1 MAKLVIPNIFTP
13 GTPAQASQ
21 MNANFEAISNWSA
34 SGQIDTD
41 SIKIPL
47 VARSND
53 NQGQPQP
60 ILRFVQT
67 IDQPIME
74 LQNAE
79 GEASIK
85 ITQSEELDA
94 GVGIIHIIDD
104 IAQTQANSAAIK
116 LALSD
121 NATMPAISINHDA
134 IQTLSLTKSEFR
146 LIDSTFKVNATQM
159 LIPRVTTGNRPAA
172 AEEGSVLYNSTTK
185 QLNEK
190 KAASGGWAPVG
201 APVGSILMWPT
212 ATAPE
217 GWLLCNGD
225 AVTNGSGT
233 IQSVTADF
241 SALYAVLNNAD
252 WNGNLPDLRGAFV
265 RGSGTNS
272 FSPGSPGVTQT
283 GPALGDWQDDATALN
298 GIAAQT
304 SGSINVGNTS
314 SKDLNHNHAI
324 GVSQG
329 GTFKSVAGD
338 VFGNQGSDFEV
349 QIDPSDTNDNMP
361 WVSANTDLNHRHTIT
376 SSDSETRPFS
386 IGLNYIIKY

>member
-21 MNANFEAISNWSA
+21 MNANFEAVANWTA
-34 SGQIDTD
+34 SGQVTTD
-41 SIKIPL
+41 SIQIPL
-47 VARSND
+47 GFRSNND
-53 NQGQPQP
+53 QGQSQP
-60 ILRFVQT
+60 ILQFLQQN
-67 IDQPIME
+67 DDPILDLINNNGE
-74 LQNAE
+74 SSIVINQLQA
-79 GEASIK
+79 
-85 ITQSEELDA
+85 LDA
-94 GVGIIHIIDD
+94 GSAVILIEDNV
-104 IAQTQANSAAIK
+104 AQSQATSAALKMILSSNANS
-116 LALSD
+116 
-121 NATMPAISINHDA
+121 PAILISHGTE
-134 IQTLSLTKSEFR
+134 TLSLTKSEFK
-146 LIDSTFKVNATQM
+146 LINSTFKVNATQM

-225 AVTNGSGT
+225 PVTNGPDT
-233 IQSVTADF
+233 IQNVSADF
-241 SALYAVLNNAD
+241 SALYAILDNAD

-283 GPALGDWQDDATALN
+283 GPALGDWQDDTTALN
-298 GIAAQT
+298 GLSDSGHTHAVNTTTDNYRIMTAIHGTGSGNNHETTYDETPHRDVKSWT
-304 SGSINVGNTS
+304 SGENPPIQ
-314 SKDLNHNHAI
+314 A
-324 GVSQG
+324 
-329 GTFKSVAGD
+329 KSA
-338 VFGNQGSDFEV
+338 
-349 QIDPSDTNDNMP
+349 
-361 WVSANTDLNHRHTIT
+361 SANLT
-376 SSDSETRPFS
+376 SSDTETRPFS

>member
-241 SALYAVLNNAD
+241 SALYAILDNAD

-298 GIAAQT
+298 GLSD
-304 SGSINVGNTS
+304 SGHTHAVNT
-314 SKDLNHNHAI
+314 
-324 GVSQG
+324 
-329 GTFKSVAGD
+329 
-338 VFGNQGSDFEV
+338 
-349 QIDPSDTNDNMP
+349 TNDNYRIMTALHGGVGGNNHETTFDETP
-361 WVSANTDLNHRHTIT
+361 ERPVKSWTSGENPPIQAKSASANLT
-376 SSDSETRPFS
+376 SSDTETRPFS

>member
-190 KAASGGWAPVG
+190 RAASGGWAPVG

-217 GWLLCNGD
+217 GWVICNGD
-225 AVTNGSGT
+225 AVANGSGT
-233 IQSVTADF
+233 IQGVTADF
-241 SALYAVLNNAD
+241 SALYAITGAA
-252 WNGNLPDLRGAFV
+252 LPDLRGRAVIGAGQGAGLTDRTLLATGGAETHLLTTDESGQKAFSGV
-265 RGSGTNS
+265 TANNNFYQIPGDDGPNAPGSRAQGGSGAGGARDSGTHTHN
-272 FSPGSPGVTQT
+272 FSIPGSS
-283 GPALGDWQDDATALN
+283 
-298 GIAAQT
+298 AAQA
-304 SGSINVGNTS
+304 
-314 SKDLNHNHAI
+314 HN
-324 GVSQG
+324 
-329 GTFKSVAGD
+329 
-338 VFGNQGSDFEV
+338 
-349 QIDPSDTNDNMP
+349 NMQP
-361 WVSANTDLNHRHTIT
+361 YFV
-376 SSDSETRPFS
+376 
-386 IGLNYIIKY
+386 LNYIIKY

>member
-190 KAASGGWAPVG
+190 RAASGGWAPVG
-201 APVGSILMWPT
+201 APVGSIVMWPNT
-212 ATAPE
+212 DPPE
-217 GWLLCNGD
+217 GWLICNGNT
-225 AVTNGSGT
+225 VTNGPDT
-233 IQSVTADF
+233 IQGVTADF
-241 SALYAVLNNAD
+241 SALYAVLNNND
-252 WNGNLPDLRGAFV
+252 WNGKLPDLRGAFV
-265 RGSGTNS
+265 RGTGTNS

-283 GPALGDWQDDATALN
+283 GPALGDWQDDATAVN
-298 GIAAQT
+298 GLAATQAT
-304 SGSINVGNTS
+304 
-314 SKDLNHNHAI
+314 HNHSYQD
-324 GVSQG
+324 VYWSEKSSEV
-329 GTFKSVAGD
+329 GTPSGA
-338 VFGNQGSDFEV
+338 
-349 QIDPSDTNDNMP
+349 SDTSVPGGVGTGSGNDYDNRGIQFARTTGNATP
-361 WVSANTDLNHRHTIT
+361 AISLTGDT
-376 SSDSETRPFS
+376 ETRPFS